1 MTSRNKP
8 RRYKMWD
15 PISVM
20 FCMWI
25 LNVGL
30 PDARLKVSD
39 AIEDKEHRIIVDTIK
54 NSVTIRDS

>member
-1 MTSRNKP
+1 
-8 RRYKMWD
+8 
-15 PISVM
+15 
-20 FCMWI
+20 MWI

-39 AIEDKEHRIIVDTIK
+39 AIEDKEQRIIVDTIK